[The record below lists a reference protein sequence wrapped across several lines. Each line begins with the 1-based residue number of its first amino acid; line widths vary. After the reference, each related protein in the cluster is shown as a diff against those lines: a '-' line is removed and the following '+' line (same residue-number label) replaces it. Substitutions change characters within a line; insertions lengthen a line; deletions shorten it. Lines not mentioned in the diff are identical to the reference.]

1 MAAKRKATTAPTTE
15 EPLPPHLQPG
25 SEVEISSNDPGFRGS
40 WFTGTIIK
48 RAPQSARKNSNSN
61 SNSAANKFVVQYTH
75 LFEDEAGTMPL
86 QETINAADLRPLA
99 PRERARK
106 FKFGEEVDAYHD
118 DGWWEGVITKEL
130 ENGKFD
136 VYFKGS
142 KEQLEFGEDQL
153 RLHREWANGSWDP
166 PLEEEEQE
174 VKGKFETGK
183 AGNGDKLESGKIPTE
198 QIFKEGA
205 RVEVSSNEEG
215 FEGAWFTG
223 TIVNAVGKDR
233 YLVQYESLRNE
244 DDTDFLREENNTLQ
258 IRPSPPIID
267 VARFKKHQEV
277 DALYNDGWWVGVIS
291 RVLSNSKYIVYF
303 RNTKEKLTFKHS
315 DLRLHQDWI
324 DGKWVAA
331 SQEVQS
337 EKEVKSTL
345 EKTKEK
351 PLDDNAASE
360 GKLETRSK
368 RERSLQ
374 SKSLLR
380 ENMLRYLLMTSCPN
394 LVGMQQLLLKQS
406 IEKDKY
412 VVEYAPN
419 EDPETYWEFDLPQD
433 PVEKSLIRPI
443 PPPKPDA
450 EFEKD

>member
-48 RAPQSARKNSNSN
+48 RAPQSARKNSNS
-61 SNSAANKFVVQYTH
+61 AANQFVVQYTH

-99 PRERARK
+99 PRERVRK

-166 PLEEEEQE
+166 PLEEDDQE
-174 VKGKFETGK
+174 VKGELETVK
-183 AGNGDKLESGKIPTE
+183 AGNGDKLDSGKISTA

-205 RVEVSSNEEG
+205 HVEVSSNEEG

-223 TIVNAVGKDR
+223 TIVNAVGNDR
-233 YLVQYESLRNE
+233 
-244 DDTDFLREENNTLQ
+244 D
-258 IRPSPPIID
+258 
-267 VARFKKHQEV
+267 
-277 DALYNDGWWVGVIS
+277 
-291 RVLSNSKYIVYF
+291 
-303 RNTKEKLTFKHS
+303 TKEKLTFKHS

-331 SQEVQS
+331 SQV
-337 EKEVKSTL
+337 
-345 EKTKEK
+345 
-351 PLDDNAASE
+351 
-360 GKLETRSK
+360 
-368 RERSLQ
+368 
-374 SKSLLR
+374 
-380 ENMLRYLLMTSCPN
+380 
-394 LVGMQQLLLKQS
+394 
-406 IEKDKY
+406 
-412 VVEYAPN
+412 
-419 EDPETYWEFDLPQD
+419 
-433 PVEKSLIRPI
+433 
-443 PPPKPDA
+443 
-450 EFEKD
+450 